1 VVLRSYCGGAAVV
14 LRPIVAGWCLE
25 VELVEKAEVDRWLR
39 AYVEAWKSYDGEQ
52 IGDLF
57 SEDVQYRYHPYDE
70 PVLGRAELV
79 RSWLGEAS
87 DPGTSDPGASD
98 SGASDSGASDSGAS
112 DRDKPGTYDAA
123 YRAVAVDGDVA
134 VATGT
139 STYLSGPGGPV
150 EEVFDNCFVMRFD
163 SAGRCRE
170 FTEWYV
176 RRPRG

>member
-1 VVLRSYCGGAAVV
+1 VALLWCSGGAAVVLRSCCGGAAAV

-87 DPGTSDPGASD
+87 DGGAVAD
-98 SGASDSGASDSGAS
+98 Q
-112 DRDKPGTYDAA
+112 DKPGTYDAA
-123 YRAVAVDGDVA
+123 YRAFAVDGDVA
-134 VATGT
+134 VATGS

-150 EEVFDNCFVMRFD
+150 KEVFHNCFVMRFD

>member
-1 VVLRSYCGGAAVV
+1 M
-14 LRPIVAGWCLE
+14 AGWYQE

-39 AYVEAWKSYDGEQ
+39 AYVEAWKSYDGKQ

-57 SEDVQYRYHPYDE
+57 SEDVRYRYHPYDE

-87 DPGTSDPGASD
+87 DG
-98 SGASDSGASDSGAS
+98 GAS

-123 YRAVAVDGDVA
+123 YRAVA
-134 VATGT
+134 
-139 STYLSGPGGPV
+139 GGPV
-150 EEVFDNCFVMRFD
+150 KEVYDNCFVMRFD